1 MVYVPDKLQRKPVSE
16 QELGTRREE
25 KLQEKLKGLKEN
37 EQEREVQYKAALV
50 QLPHINLK
58 SFPIDKEAL
67 SLIFEEEARAAQI
80 VCFYKDE
87 GSVRAGI
94 VEPGNK
100 ELLHVLARLKKEGLE
115 VQAYL
120 ISLPSFNYAM
130 QFYRQVI
137 RPKKPEDT
145 LKVVTEAAEMAG
157 KIKSLSE
164 LSQMIHRTALS
175 HVVALVLANAASV
188 SASDIHIEPG
198 HKSVFVRYRLDGVLQ
213 AVAEITSEDYEKLLN
228 RVKFLSH
235 MKLNITDIPQ
245 DGRLTINIGKKEIDL
260 RVSTLPTPFG
270 ESLVMRLL
278 GVGMDELKLDNLGL
292 RPEAQKILRE
302 EMLRPNGMILTTGP
316 TGSGKTTTLYTLLQ
330 EKKSPGI
337 KIITLEDPVEYRLEG
352 VIQTQISADVGMTFE
367 KGLRAIL
374 RQNPDVV
381 MVGEIRDLE
390 TADIACQAAMTGHLV
405 FSTLHTNDA
414 AGVIPR
420 LVTMGVRSY
429 VIGPALR
436 VAMAQRL
443 LRKLCKFCR
452 EEYKPDAKL
461 LEIYKKDLAAFF
473 PKEGIKKLF
482 RAKEKGCE
490 KCHHT
495 GYAGRV
501 GIYEVFRVTPEMEK
515 MITGRISAL
524 EIQQVAIKQGMITMR
539 QDGFLKSID
548 AITSFEEVERIT

>member
-1 MVYVPDKLQRKPVSE
+1 MVYTTDKLQRKPVTE
-16 QELGTRREE
+16 KELGERREE
-25 KLQEKLKGLKEN
+25 KLQGRLKDLKEH
-37 EQEREVQYKAALV
+37 EQERETQYKATLV
-50 QLPHINLK
+50 KFPYINLK

-67 SLIFEEEARAAQI
+67 SLVFEEEARTAQI

-87 GSVRAGI
+87 GSIRVGI
-94 VEPGNK
+94 VDPGNK
-100 ELLHVLARLKKEGLE
+100 ELTHVLERLKKEGDDIKI
-115 VQAYL
+115 YL
-120 ISLPSFNYAM
+120 ISPPSLDYAM

-188 SASDIHIEPG
+188 SASDIHVEPG

-213 AVAEITSEDYEKLLN
+213 AVAEITPEDYEKFID

-235 MKLNITDIPQ
+235 MKLNISDVPQ
-245 DGRLTINIGKKEIDL
+245 DGRFTINVGKKEIDL

-420 LVTMGVRSY
+420 LVTMGVRPY

-443 LRKLCKFCR
+443 LRRLCKVCR

-461 LEIYKKDLAAFF
+461 LEIYKKDLGVFF
-473 PKEGIKKLF
+473 PKGGIKKLF

-495 GYAGRV
+495 GYSGRV